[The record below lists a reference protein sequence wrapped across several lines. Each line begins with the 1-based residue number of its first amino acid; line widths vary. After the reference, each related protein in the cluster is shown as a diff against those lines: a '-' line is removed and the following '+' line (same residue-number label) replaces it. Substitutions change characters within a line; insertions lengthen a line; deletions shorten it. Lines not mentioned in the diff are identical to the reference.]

1 MYGEP
6 LKSRLKLKLE
16 PLKSLELQRFWA
28 LVNIMKFSKLIVIL
42 VVILNTLFAAATLY
56 VFLKTCGEP
65 SALIVAWFG
74 FTTGEL
80 WLLAGIKKKKIKK
93 EEGCE

>member
-1 MYGEP
+1 MEF
-6 LKSRLKLKLE
+6 
-16 PLKSLELQRFWA
+16 QRFKA
-28 LVNIMKFSKLIVIL
+28 MEKVMKFSKIIVSL
-42 VVILNTLFAAATLY
+42 VVFLNTVFAFTVLY

-93 EEGCE
+93 VEVCE